1 MRPLD
6 WVVMVLAVLSI
17 VLYGVWK
24 GRRDTTMAGYLL
36 AGRELPWY
44 AVALSVMA
52 TQASA
57 VTFLS
62 APGQAFVDGMRYV
75 QIYMGLPIAMV
86 IICITVVP
94 LYHRLQVYTAYE
106 FLETRFDLKVR
117 SLAALL
123 FLAGRSLAAGIS
135 IFAPALIIST
145 ILEISLSSTI
155 VAVGVA
161 VITYTTLGGSRAV
174 SWTQFHQMLVITVGM
189 IAAFITLLYQLPDHV
204 SLLDATRIA
213 GSMGRLN
220 VMDFRFDMNTEFN
233 FWSGLLG
240 GTFLAL
246 SYFGTD
252 QSQVQRYLAG
262 SSVGQMRRGLLF
274 NAAVK
279 IPMQFAILFLGAMV
293 FVFYQFSAPPLFFN
307 RVDTQAARESEIG
320 AEIRALE
327 NDYETAFESRRQ
339 EVEGLLSA
347 LDSGDSDGKD
357 AARARLIE
365 ADQVMVDIREEAIGV
380 MVDRDP
386 EMNPQDRNYIFL
398 TFVID
403 HLPVGLV
410 GLLFAAILFA
420 AMSSASSEL
429 NALASTT
436 VIDVYR
442 RILRKEASD
451 AHYVAVS
458 KLATVFWGLAAIL
471 FGETAS
477 RLGSLIVAVNL
488 LGSIFYGT
496 ILGIFLLAFYA
507 KKVSS
512 NATFIAALIAEA
524 TIIAVFSFAD
534 IAFLW
539 WNVIGCALCVGLALA
554 LDPFVRPKLIGE
566 DANVL

>member
-1 MRPLD
+1 
-6 WVVMVLAVLSI
+6 
-17 VLYGVWK
+17 
-24 GRRDTTMAGYLL
+24 
-36 AGRELPWY
+36 
-44 AVALSVMA
+44 
-52 TQASA
+52 
-57 VTFLS
+57 
-62 APGQAFVDGMRYV
+62 
-75 QIYMGLPIAMV
+75 MV

-117 SLAALL
+117 TLAALL

-365 ADQVMVDIREEAIGV
+365 ADQVMVDIREEAVGV

-458 KLATVFWGLAAIL
+458 KLATVFWGTGSDTLWRNRESSWQLDRSGKPAGL
-471 FGETAS
+471 DLLRNHPRDLPP
-477 RLGSLIVAVNL
+477 RLLRQESLEQRDL
-488 LGSIFYGT
+488 HCRT
-496 ILGIFLLAFYA
+496 
-507 KKVSS
+507 
-512 NATFIAALIAEA
+512 
-524 TIIAVFSFAD
+524 D
-534 IAFLW
+534 
-539 WNVIGCALCVGLALA
+539 
-554 LDPFVRPKLIGE
+554 R
-566 DANVL
+566 

>member
-75 QIYMGLPIAMV
+75 QIYLGLPIAMV
-86 IICITVVP
+86 IICITVVT

-117 SLAALL
+117 TLAALL

-135 IFAPALIIST
+135 IFAPALVIST

-262 SSVGQMRRGLLF
+262 SSVGQIRRGLLF

-429 NALASTT
+429 NAMASTT

-512 NATFIAALIAEA
+512 NATFIAAVIAEL

-539 WNVIGCALCVGLALA
+539 WNVIGCALCVGLALL
-554 LDPFVRPKLIGE
+554 LDPFVRGSARE

>member
-307 RVDTQAARESEIG
+307 RVDTQAARASEIG